1 MQVLYMI
8 VSLSANHM
16 VYKSENYI
24 KNIQLDLGRYPRRN
38 LTALKMNF
46 PHSKNFHYTHSS

>member
-24 KNIQLDLGRYPRRN
+24 KNIQLDLGRYPSRN
-38 LTALKMNF
+38 LTALKMNS
-46 PHSKNFHYTHSS
+46 PTQ